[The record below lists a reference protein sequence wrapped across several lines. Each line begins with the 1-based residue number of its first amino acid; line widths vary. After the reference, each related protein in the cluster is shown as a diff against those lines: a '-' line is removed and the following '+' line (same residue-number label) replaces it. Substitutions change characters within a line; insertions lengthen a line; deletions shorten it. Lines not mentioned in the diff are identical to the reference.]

1 MTEQRD
7 EWREILRRWGYYGII
22 IPGLDHGHSFQRM
35 SEDTGVPARRLAN
48 WAANL
53 PRLLAYEV
61 PPPSVA
67 EHLARPIRF
76 ALSCT
81 ISDELRARLENYLR
95 GLHEAD
101 PKIPIT
107 PGAISTA
114 NAADWS
120 RPRPERRH
128 STCPDC
134 GLEHAGKC

>member
-67 EHLARPIRF
+67 EHLADLYGSPSV
-76 ALSCT
+76 AQSQM
-81 ISDELRARLENYLR
+81 SYER
-95 GLHEAD
+95 G
-101 PKIPIT
+101 
-107 PGAISTA
+107 
-114 NAADWS
+114 
-120 RPRPERRH
+120 
-128 STCPDC
+128 
-134 GLEHAGKC
+134 